1 MIWQIYKVFFTYH
14 FTRSL
19 SFVAAA
25 KFSLFTFHF
34 SLKIANFANSF
45 AKLQCTRQFKEKQ
58 AFLLHCSRFFVTL
71 ASPKL
76 LHLGKA
82 QINLAFHSTFR
93 NFANKNKTFY
103 NTTMLQIRCKNNNM
117 TKSFPEGTSLLD
129 VYQEFADDIKLP
141 YPVVSAKVNNASQG
155 LKFRLYQNRDVEFL
169 DAREG
174 SGHRVYVRSLC
185 FVLYKATQDLFPG
198 SKLFIEHTISRG
210 YYCNFKKKGY
220 EPMVEGDVEKIRER
234 MQEIINLDM
243 PFRRNEATTEEAL
256 RVFAERGLTDKVK
269 LLESSGQIYSD
280 YYMLGDTADYY
291 YGPLV
296 PSAGYLT
303 VWGLETY
310 HDGMLLR
317 VPDWNNPT
325 QLAEKV
331 DMPKTYEM
339 FAEKTKWDIIM
350 RLSNAGDVNKA
361 ILKGHASELIQVS
374 EALQEK
380 KIVQIAEEIDRRFH
394 DEENPVRMVLITG
407 PSSSGK
413 TTFCK
418 RLSVQLL
425 ACGLR
430 PLSFSTDDYF
440 VNRLDTPKLPNGDYD
455 FDNIE
460 TVEYHL
466 LEDHLLRLMKGE
478 RVEIPE
484 YNFVTGKREWNGK
497 KLKLAGDT
505 VLIIEGIH
513 ALNPL
518 LTKKIPD
525 SLKYKIYISALT
537 SISLDDHN
545 WIPVRDNRLLRRI
558 IRDYN
563 KGAYTAQQ
571 TIAQWKNVCEAED
584 QWIFPFQETA
594 DAMFNSALNIEFA
607 VLRTH
612 AEIILASVPKNCDEY
627 AEAHRLLKFLR
638 YFIPISDKE
647 IPPTSIMREFV
658 GGSSFKYPR

>member
-1 MIWQIYKVFFTYH
+1 
-14 FTRSL
+14 
-19 SFVAAA
+19 
-25 KFSLFTFHF
+25 
-34 SLKIANFANSF
+34 
-45 AKLQCTRQFKEKQ
+45 
-58 AFLLHCSRFFVTL
+58 
-71 ASPKL
+71 
-76 LHLGKA
+76 
-82 QINLAFHSTFR
+82 
-93 NFANKNKTFY
+93 
-103 NTTMLQIRCKNNNM
+103 MLQIRCKNNNV

-129 VYQEFADDIKLP
+129 IYQEFADDIKLP

-155 LKFRLYQNRDVEFL
+155 LKFRVYQNRDVEFL

-185 FVLYKATQDLFPG
+185 FLLYKATQDLFPG

-210 YYCNFKKKGY
+210 YYCNFKKKNN
-220 EPMVEGDVEKIRER
+220 ESLAEGDVECLYER
-234 MQEIINLDM
+234 MQEIVNLDM
-243 PFRRNEATTEEAL
+243 PFRRTEATNEEAI
-256 RVFAERGLTDKVK
+256 RVFAERGFSDKVK
-269 LLESSGQIYSD
+269 LLETSGQIYSD
-280 YYMLGDTADYY
+280 YYTLGDTADYY

-296 PSAGYLT
+296 PSAGYLK
-303 VWGLETY
+303 VFGLEPY

-317 VPDWNNPT
+317 VPDWNDPT
-325 QLAEKV
+325 RLAEKV
-331 DMPKTYEM
+331 DMPKTYGM

-361 ILKGHASELIQVS
+361 ILKGYASELIQVS

-380 KIVQIAEEIDRRFH
+380 KIVQIAEDIERRFH
-394 DEENPVRMVLITG
+394 AEENPIRIVLITG

-418 RLSVQLL
+418 RLSIQLL

-440 VNRLDTPKLPNGDYD
+440 VNRVDTPKLPNGDYD

-460 TVEYHL
+460 AVDYKL
-466 LEDHLLRLMKGE
+466 LEEHLTKLMKGE

-484 YNFVTGKREWNGK
+484 YNFSTGKREWNGK

-513 ALNPL
+513 ALNPQ
-518 LTKKIPD
+518 LTQKIEN

-545 WIPVRDNRLLRRI
+545 WIPTRDNRLLRRI

-563 KGAYTAQQ
+563 KGAFTAQE
-571 TIAQWKNVCEAED
+571 TIAQWNNVCEAED
-584 QWIFPFQETA
+584 KWIFPYQETA

-612 AEIILASVPKNCDEY
+612 AEIILSSVPKNCPEY
-627 AEAHRLLKFLR
+627 SEAHRLLKFIH
-638 YFIPISDKE
+638 YFLPVSDKE
-647 IPPTSIMREFV
+647 IPPTSIMREFL
-658 GGSSFKYPR
+658 GGSSFKY

>member
-1 MIWQIYKVFFTYH
+1 
-14 FTRSL
+14 
-19 SFVAAA
+19 
-25 KFSLFTFHF
+25 
-34 SLKIANFANSF
+34 
-45 AKLQCTRQFKEKQ
+45 
-58 AFLLHCSRFFVTL
+58 
-71 ASPKL
+71 
-76 LHLGKA
+76 
-82 QINLAFHSTFR
+82 
-93 NFANKNKTFY
+93 
-103 NTTMLQIRCKNNNM
+103 MLQIRCKNNNI

-129 VYQEFADDIKLP
+129 VYKEFADDIQLP
-141 YPVVSAKVNNASQG
+141 YPVVSAKVNNTSEG
-155 LKFRLYQNRDVEFL
+155 LKFRLFQNRDVEFM

-185 FVLYKATQDLFPG
+185 FVLYKATQDVFPG

-210 YYCNFKKKGY
+210 YYCNFKKKNN
-220 EPMVEGDVEKIRER
+220 EPLTESDVESIAAR
-234 MQEIINLDM
+234 MQEIVNIDM
-243 PFRRNEATTEEAL
+243 PFRRYEATNEEAI
-256 RVFAERGLTDKVK
+256 RVFAERGFSDKVK
-269 LLESSGQIYSD
+269 LLETSGQIYSD
-280 YYMLGDTADYY
+280 YYTLGDTADYY

-296 PSAGYLT
+296 PSAGYLK
-303 VWGLETY
+303 VWALEPF

-325 QLAEKV
+325 ILAEKV
-331 DMPKTYEM
+331 DMPKTFEM

-380 KIVQIAEEIDRRFH
+380 KIVQIAEEIDRRFRA
-394 DEENPVRMVLITG
+394 EENPIRLVLITG

-430 PLSFSTDDYF
+430 PYSISTDDYF
-440 VNRLDTPKLPNGDYD
+440 VNRVDTPKLPNGDYD

-460 TVEYHL
+460 AVEYNL
-466 LEDHLLRLMKGE
+466 LEDHLTRLMKGE
-478 RVEIPE
+478 RVEVPE
-484 YNFVTGKREWNGK
+484 YNFVTGKREYNGK
-497 KLKLAGDT
+497 KVKLSSDSI
-505 VLIIEGIH
+505 LIIEGIH

-518 LTKKIPD
+518 LTQKIAD
-525 SLKYKIYISALT
+525 SMKFKIYISALT

-563 KGAYTAQQ
+563 KGAFTAQQ
-571 TIAQWKNVCEAED
+571 TISQWKNVCDAED
-584 QWIFPFQETA
+584 KWIFPFQETA
-594 DAMFNSALNIEFA
+594 DVMFNSALNIEFA

-612 AEIILASVPKNCDEY
+612 AEIILASVQKNCPEY
-627 AEAHRLLKFLR
+627 SDAHRLLKFIH

-647 IPPTSIMREFV
+647 IPPTSIIREFV
-658 GGSSFKYPR
+658 GGSSFKY

>member
-1 MIWQIYKVFFTYH
+1 
-14 FTRSL
+14 
-19 SFVAAA
+19 
-25 KFSLFTFHF
+25 
-34 SLKIANFANSF
+34 
-45 AKLQCTRQFKEKQ
+45 
-58 AFLLHCSRFFVTL
+58 
-71 ASPKL
+71 
-76 LHLGKA
+76 
-82 QINLAFHSTFR
+82 
-93 NFANKNKTFY
+93 
-103 NTTMLQIRCKNNNM
+103 MLQIRCKNNNV
-117 TKSFPEGTSLLD
+117 TKSFPEGVSLLD

-155 LKFRLYQNRDVEFL
+155 LKFRVFQNRDVEFM
-169 DAREG
+169 DARQG

-185 FVLYKATQDLFPG
+185 FLLYKATQDVFPG

-210 YYCNFKKKGY
+210 YYCNFKKKSN
-220 EPMVEGDVEKIRER
+220 EPLSDGDVELICER
-234 MQEIINLDM
+234 MQEIVNLDM
-243 PFRRNEATTEEAL
+243 PFRRTEATNEEAI
-256 RVFAERGLTDKVK
+256 RVFAERGFADKVK
-269 LLESSGQIYSD
+269 LLETSGQIYSD
-280 YYMLGDTADYY
+280 YYTLGDTADYY

-296 PSAGYLT
+296 PSAGYLK
-303 VWGLETY
+303 VFGLEPY

-325 QLAEKV
+325 ILAEKV

-339 FAEKTKWDIIM
+339 FAEKTRWDIIM

-380 KIVQIAEEIDRRFH
+380 KIVQIAEDIERRFH
-394 DEENPVRMVLITG
+394 AEENPIRLVLITG

-418 RLSVQLL
+418 RLSIQLL

-440 VNRLDTPKLPNGDYD
+440 VNRVDTPKLPNGDYD

-460 TVEYHL
+460 AVDYHL
-466 LEDHLLRLMKGE
+466 LEDHLTRLMKGE

-484 YNFVTGKREWNGK
+484 YNFTTGKREWNGK

-518 LTKKIPD
+518 LTQQINN

-545 WIPVRDNRLLRRI
+545 WIPVHDNRLLRRI

-563 KGAYTAQQ
+563 KGAFTAQE
-571 TIAQWKNVCEAED
+571 TIAQWDNVCQAED
-584 QWIFPFQETA
+584 KWISPYQETA
-594 DAMFNSALNIEFA
+594 DVMFNSALNIEFA

-612 AEIILASVPKNCDEY
+612 AEIILSSVPKNCKEY
-627 AEAHRLLKFLR
+627 SEAHRLLKFIH
-638 YFIPISDKE
+638 YFLPVSDKE
-647 IPPTSIMREFV
+647 IPPTSIMRQFL
-658 GGSSFKYPR
+658 GGSSFKY

>member
-1 MIWQIYKVFFTYH
+1 
-14 FTRSL
+14 
-19 SFVAAA
+19 
-25 KFSLFTFHF
+25 
-34 SLKIANFANSF
+34 
-45 AKLQCTRQFKEKQ
+45 
-58 AFLLHCSRFFVTL
+58 
-71 ASPKL
+71 
-76 LHLGKA
+76 
-82 QINLAFHSTFR
+82 
-93 NFANKNKTFY
+93 
-103 NTTMLQIRCKNNNM
+103 MLQIRCKNTGV
-117 TKSFPEGTSLLD
+117 TKSFQEGTSLLD
-129 VYQEFADDIKLP
+129 VYQEFADEIKLP
-141 YPVVSAKVNNASQG
+141 YPVVSAKVNNVSQG

-185 FVLYKATQDLFPG
+185 FVLYKATQDVFPG
-198 SKLFIEHTISRG
+198 SKLFIEHSLCRG
-210 YYCNFKKKGY
+210 YYCNFKKRTP
-220 EPMVEGDVEKIRER
+220 EPLTDEDVRRISQR
-234 MQEIINLDM
+234 MQEIIALDM
-243 PFRRNEATTEEAL
+243 PFRRTEATNEETV
-256 RVFAERGLTDKVK
+256 RVFTERGFADKVK
-269 LLESSGQIYSD
+269 LLETSGQIYSH
-280 YYMLGDTADYY
+280 YYTLGDTVDYY

-303 VWGLETY
+303 VWALERYEQGL
-310 HDGMLLR
+310 LLR
-317 VPDWNNPT
+317 IPDWNDPSR
-325 QLAEKV
+325 LAEKV
-331 DMPKTYEM
+331 DQPKTFGM
-339 FAEKTKWDIIM
+339 FAEKTRWDIIM

-361 ILKGHASELIQVS
+361 IQRGYASELIQVS

-380 KIVQIAEEIDRRFH
+380 KIVQIAEDIFARCEKSNGR
-394 DEENPVRMVLITG
+394 NPIVLITG

-418 RLSVQLL
+418 RLSIQLL

-440 VNRLDTPKLPNGDYD
+440 VNRVDTPKLPNGDYD

-460 TVEYHL
+460 TVEYSL
-466 LEDHLLRLMKGE
+466 LEDHLLRLIKGE

-484 YNFVTGKREWNGK
+484 YNFVTGQREWNGK
-497 KLKLAGDT
+497 RLKLSPDT

-518 LTKKIPD
+518 LTQKID
-525 SLKYKIYISALT
+525 DTMKYKIYISALT

-545 WIPVRDNRLLRRI
+545 WIPVSDNRLLRRI

-563 KGAYTAQQ
+563 KGAFTARQ

-584 QWIFPFQETA
+584 RWIFPFQETA

-612 AEIILASVPKNCDEY
+612 AEIILTSVPKNCPEY
-627 AEAHRLLKFLR
+627 AEAHRLLKFIRFFL
-638 YFIPISDKE
+638 PVSDKE

-658 GGSSFKYPR
+658 GGSSFKY

>member
-1 MIWQIYKVFFTYH
+1 MK
-14 FTRSL
+14 
-19 SFVAAA
+19 AM
-25 KFSLFTFHF
+25 
-34 SLKIANFANSF
+34 LKNQPKITQ
-45 AKLQCTRQFKEKQ
+45 KDLD
-58 AFLLHCSRFFVTL
+58 VTEIL
-71 ASPKL
+71 
-76 LHLGKA
+76 
-82 QINLAFHSTFR
+82 R
-93 NFANKNKTFY
+93 NFATD
-103 NTTMLQIRCKNNNM
+103 MLQIRCKNNNI

-129 VYQEFADDIKLP
+129 VYQEFAEELNMQ
-141 YPVVSAKVNNASQG
+141 YPVVSAKVNNTPEG

-174 SGHRVYVRSLC
+174 SGHRVYVRSLS

-198 SKLFIEHTISRG
+198 SKLFIEHSLCRG
-210 YYCNFKKKGY
+210 YYCNFKKSNGTLTDD
-220 EPMVEGDVEKIRER
+220 DVAHIRER
-234 MQEIINLDM
+234 MQEIIDADM
-243 PFRRNEATTEEAL
+243 PFRRTEATTEEAI
-256 RVFAERGLTDKVK
+256 RVFTERGFSDKVK
-269 LLESSGQIYSD
+269 LLETSGQIYSD
-280 YYMLGDTADYY
+280 YYSLGDTVDYY

-296 PSAGYLT
+296 PSAGYLQ
-303 VWGLETY
+303 VWGLERY
-310 HDGMLLR
+310 EEGLLLR
-317 VPDWNNPT
+317 VPDWNVPT
-325 QLAEKV
+325 RLAEWV
-331 DMPKTYEM
+331 EQPKTFEM
-339 FAEKTKWDIIM
+339 FAEKTRWDIIM
-350 RLSNAGDVNKA
+350 RLSNAGDVNRA
-361 ILKGHASELIQVS
+361 VMRGHASELIQVS

-394 DEENPVRMVLITG
+394 REENPVRLVLITG

-430 PLSFSTDDYF
+430 PVSFSTDDYF
-440 VNRLDTPKLPNGDYD
+440 VNRTDTPKLPNGDYD

-460 TVEYHL
+460 TVEYAL
-466 LEDHLLRLMKGE
+466 LEDHLLRLMQGE

-484 YNFVTGKREWNGK
+484 YNFVTGQREWNGK
-497 KLKLAGDT
+497 KLKLHADS

-518 LTKKIPD
+518 LTKKIDD

-545 WIPVRDNRLLRRI
+545 WIPTRDNRLLRRI

-571 TIAQWKNVCEAED
+571 TIAQWKNVCQAED

-594 DAMFNSALNIEFA
+594 DVMFNSALNIEFA

-612 AEIILASVPKNCDEY
+612 AEIILASVPRNTPEY
-627 AEAHRLLKFLR
+627 AEAHRLQKFIR
-638 YFIPISDKE
+638 FFIPVSDKE

-658 GGSSFKYPR
+658 GGSSFKY

>member
-1 MIWQIYKVFFTYH
+1 
-14 FTRSL
+14 
-19 SFVAAA
+19 
-25 KFSLFTFHF
+25 
-34 SLKIANFANSF
+34 
-45 AKLQCTRQFKEKQ
+45 
-58 AFLLHCSRFFVTL
+58 
-71 ASPKL
+71 
-76 LHLGKA
+76 
-82 QINLAFHSTFR
+82 
-93 NFANKNKTFY
+93 
-103 NTTMLQIRCKNNNM
+103 MLQIRCKNINV
-117 TKSFPEGTSLLD
+117 TKSFPEGISLLD
-129 VYQEFADDIKLP
+129 VYQEFADEIRLP
-141 YPVVSAKVNNASQG
+141 YPVVSAKVNNTSEG

-174 SGHRVYVRSLC
+174 SGHRVYVRSLS
-185 FVLYKATQDLFPG
+185 FLLYKATQDVFPG
-198 SKLFIEHTISRG
+198 SKLFIEHSLSRG
-210 YYCNFKKKGY
+210 YYCNFKKRTPSRPALPLVSDKNFG
-220 EPMVEGDVEKIRER
+220 GEKITDEDVAKIKAR
-234 MQEIINLDM
+234 MQEIVSLDM
-243 PFRRNEATTEEAL
+243 PFRRTEATTEEAI
-256 RVFAERGLTDKVK
+256 RVFTERGFQDKVK
-269 LLESSGQIYSD
+269 LLETSGQIYSD
-280 YYMLGDTADYY
+280 YYTLGDTVDYY

-303 VWGLETY
+303 VWDLERYEDGL
-310 HDGMLLR
+310 LLR
-317 VPDWNNPT
+317 VPDWNNP
-325 QLAEKV
+325 LKVAEKV
-331 DMPKTYEM
+331 EQPKTFGM
-339 FAEKTKWDIIM
+339 FAEKTRWDIIM

-361 ILKGHASELIQVS
+361 IMRGYASELIQVS

-394 DEENPVRMVLITG
+394 QEKDPVRIVLITG

-430 PLSFSTDDYF
+430 PVSFSTDDYF

-460 TVEYHL
+460 TVDYHL
-466 LEDHLLRLMKGE
+466 MEDHLTRLMAGE

-484 YNFVTGKREWNGK
+484 YNFVTGKREMNGK
-497 KLKLAGDT
+497 KLKLGSDT

-518 LTKKIPD
+518 LTKKLPD

-584 QWIFPFQETA
+584 QWIFPYQETA
-594 DAMFNSALNIEFA
+594 DVMFNSALNIEFA

-612 AEIILASVPKNCDEY
+612 AEIILTSVPKNCPEY
-627 AEAHRLLKFLR
+627 SEAHRLLKFLR
-638 YFIPISDKE
+638 FFLPVSDKE

-658 GGSSFKYPR
+658 GGSSFKY

>member
-1 MIWQIYKVFFTYH
+1 M
-14 FTRSL
+14 
-19 SFVAAA
+19 
-25 KFSLFTFHF
+25 
-34 SLKIANFANSF
+34 
-45 AKLQCTRQFKEKQ
+45 
-58 AFLLHCSRFFVTL
+58 
-71 ASPKL
+71 
-76 LHLGKA
+76 
-82 QINLAFHSTFR
+82 
-93 NFANKNKTFY
+93 
-103 NTTMLQIRCKNNNM
+103 
-117 TKSFPEGTSLLD
+117 D
-129 VYQEFADDIKLP
+129 VYQAFADEISLP
-141 YPVVSAKVNNASQG
+141 YPVVSAKVNNTPQG

-174 SGHRVYVRSLC
+174 SGHHAYVRSLC
-185 FVLYKATQDLFPG
+185 FVLFKSTQDLFPG

-210 YYCNFKKKGY
+210 YYCNFKKRN
-220 EPMVEGDVEKIRER
+220 GDAIADDDIEQLRKR
-234 MQEIINLDM
+234 MQEIIHLDM
-243 PFRRNEATTEEAL
+243 PFRRNEATNEEAI

-269 LLESSGQIYSD
+269 LLETSGQIYSD
-280 YYMLGDTADYY
+280 YYTLGDTADYY

-303 VWGLETY
+303 VWGLERY

-325 QLAEKV
+325 VLAEKV
-331 DMPKTYEM
+331 DMPKTYSM
-339 FAEKTKWDIIM
+339 FAEKTRWDIIM

-361 ILKGHASELIQVS
+361 ILKGYASELIQVS

-394 DEENPVRMVLITG
+394 SKESPVRIVLITG

-418 RLSVQLL
+418 RLSIQLL

-440 VNRLDTPKLPNGDYD
+440 VNRTDTPKLPNGDYD

-460 TVEYHL
+460 TVEYSL
-466 LEDHLLRLMKGE
+466 LQDHLLRLMRGE
-478 RVEIPE
+478 RVEVPE
-484 YNFVTGKREWNGK
+484 YNFVTGRREWNGK
-497 KLKLAGDT
+497 KLKLSGDS

-518 LTKKIPD
+518 LTRDIDDAAKF
-525 SLKYKIYISALT
+525 KIYISALT

-563 KGAYTAQQ
+563 KGAFSAKD

-584 QWIFPFQETA
+584 KWIFPYQETA

-612 AEIILASVPKNCDEY
+612 AELILSTVAKNCPEY
-627 AEAHRLLKFLR
+627 SEAHRLLKFIH
-638 YFIPISDKE
+638 YFLPISDKE

-658 GGSSFKYPR
+658 GGSSFKYRI

>member
-1 MIWQIYKVFFTYH
+1 
-14 FTRSL
+14 
-19 SFVAAA
+19 
-25 KFSLFTFHF
+25 
-34 SLKIANFANSF
+34 
-45 AKLQCTRQFKEKQ
+45 
-58 AFLLHCSRFFVTL
+58 
-71 ASPKL
+71 
-76 LHLGKA
+76 
-82 QINLAFHSTFR
+82 
-93 NFANKNKTFY
+93 
-103 NTTMLQIRCKNNNM
+103 MLQIRCKNNNT

-129 VYQEFADDIKLP
+129 VYQEFADEIKLP
-141 YPVVSAKVNNASQG
+141 YPVISAKVNNASQG

-185 FVLYKATQDLFPG
+185 FVLYKATQDEFPG

-210 YYCNFKKKGY
+210 YYCNFKKRGGVTPT
-220 EPMVEGDVEKIRER
+220 EEDVEKLRHR

-243 PFRRNEATTEEAL
+243 PFRRNEATTEEAI
-256 RVFAERGLTDKVK
+256 RVFSERGFQDKVK
-269 LLESSGQIYSD
+269 LLETSGQVYSD

-303 VWGLETY
+303 VWGLESY
-310 HDGMLLR
+310 HDGLLLR
-317 VPDWNNPT
+317 VPDWNDPT
-325 QLAEKV
+325 RLAEKV
-331 DMPKTYEM
+331 DMPKTYAM
-339 FAEKTKWDIIM
+339 FAEKTQWDIIM

-361 ILKGHASELIQVS
+361 IQRGHASELIQVS

-380 KIVQIAEEIDRRFH
+380 KIVEIAEEINRRFH
-394 DEENPVRMVLITG
+394 DEEHPVKLVLITG

-418 RLSVQLL
+418 RLSIQLL

-440 VNRLDTPKLPNGDYD
+440 VNRVDTPKLPNGDYD

-460 TVEYHL
+460 TVEYGL
-466 LEDHLLRLMKGE
+466 LEDHLLRLMQGE

-497 KLKLAGDT
+497 KLKLSNDT

-518 LTKKIPD
+518 LTAKIDD
-525 SLKYKIYISALT
+525 SLKYRIYISALT

-584 QWIFPFQETA
+584 LWIFPYQETA

-612 AEIILASVPKNCDEY
+612 AELILSQVPKNCPEY
-627 AEAHRLLKFLR
+627 AEAHRLLKFIH
-638 YFIPISDKE
+638 YFLPVSDKE

-658 GGSSFKYPR
+658 GGSSFKY

>member
-1 MIWQIYKVFFTYH
+1 
-14 FTRSL
+14 
-19 SFVAAA
+19 
-25 KFSLFTFHF
+25 
-34 SLKIANFANSF
+34 
-45 AKLQCTRQFKEKQ
+45 
-58 AFLLHCSRFFVTL
+58 
-71 ASPKL
+71 
-76 LHLGKA
+76 
-82 QINLAFHSTFR
+82 
-93 NFANKNKTFY
+93 
-103 NTTMLQIRCKNNNM
+103 MLQIRCKNNNM

-141 YPVVSAKVNNASQG
+141 FPVVSAKVNNASQG

-174 SGHRVYVRSLC
+174 SGHRCYVRSLS

-198 SKLFIEHTISRG
+198 SKLFIEHSISRG
-210 YYCNFKKKGY
+210 YYCNFKKRNN
-220 EPMVEGDVEKIRER
+220 EPLTNGDVERLRDR
-234 MQEIINLDM
+234 MQEIISLDM
-243 PFRRNEATTEEAL
+243 PFRRNEATTEEAV
-256 RVFAERGLTDKVK
+256 RVFAERGFSDKVK
-269 LLESSGQIYSD
+269 LLETSGQIYSD

-296 PSAGYLT
+296 PSAGYLK
-303 VWGLETY
+303 VWGLERF
-310 HDGMLLR
+310 HDGLLLR
-317 VPDWNNPT
+317 VPDWNNPL

-331 DMPKTYEM
+331 DQPKTFEL
-339 FAEKTKWDIIM
+339 FAEKVRWDIIM

-380 KIVQIAEEIDRRFH
+380 KIVKIAEEIDRRFH
-394 DEENPVRMVLITG
+394 REKDPVRLVLITG

-430 PLSFSTDDYF
+430 PYSFSTDDYF

-460 TVEYHL
+460 TVEYSL
-466 LEDHLLRLMKGE
+466 LEDHLTRLMQGE

-484 YNFVTGKREWNGK
+484 YNFTTGKREWNGK

-518 LTKKIPD
+518 LTKKIAD
-525 SLKYKIYISALT
+525 SAKFKIYISALT

-545 WIPVRDNRLLRRI
+545 WIPTRDNRLLRRI

-563 KGAYTAQQ
+563 KGAFTARE
-571 TIAQWKNVCEAED
+571 TISQWTNVCDAED
-584 QWIFPFQETA
+584 KWIFPFQETA
-594 DAMFNSALNIEFA
+594 DVMFNSALNIEFA

-612 AEIILASVPKNCDEY
+612 AEIILASVPKNCPEY
-627 AEAHRLLKFLR
+627 AEAHRLLKFIH
-638 YFIPISDKE
+638 YFIPVSDKE

-658 GGSSFKYPR
+658 GGSSFKY

>member
-1 MIWQIYKVFFTYH
+1 
-14 FTRSL
+14 
-19 SFVAAA
+19 
-25 KFSLFTFHF
+25 
-34 SLKIANFANSF
+34 
-45 AKLQCTRQFKEKQ
+45 
-58 AFLLHCSRFFVTL
+58 
-71 ASPKL
+71 
-76 LHLGKA
+76 
-82 QINLAFHSTFR
+82 
-93 NFANKNKTFY
+93 
-103 NTTMLQIRCKNNNM
+103 M

-129 VYQEFADDIKLP
+129 VYQEFANDIKLP

-185 FVLYKATQDLFPG
+185 FVLYKATQDLFAG

-210 YYCNFKKKGY
+210 YYCNFKKKGN
-220 EPMVEGDVEKIRER
+220 EPLKEDDVVRIRER

-243 PFRRNEATTEEAL
+243 PFRRNEATTEEAI

-394 DEENPVRMVLITG
+394 DEENPERMVLITG

-460 TVEYHL
+460 TVEYNL